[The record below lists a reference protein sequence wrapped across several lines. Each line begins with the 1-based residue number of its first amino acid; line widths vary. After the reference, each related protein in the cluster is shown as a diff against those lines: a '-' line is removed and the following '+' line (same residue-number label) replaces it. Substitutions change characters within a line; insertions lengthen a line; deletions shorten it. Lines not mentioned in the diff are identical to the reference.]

1 MNYIPSATAVPFADC
16 HLRQLPS
23 LQDFSDDELRTVE
36 QLELGHR
43 RAERDAVLLRA
54 GEEAAPTFT
63 LFTGW
68 AFRFRLLPD
77 GRRQLLGILLPGD
90 TVGLETLLGEPP
102 AYSVQAASDVT
113 MCLLDAP
120 RTAQCMIVEPWLRQ
134 RIFAMLCK
142 EREAADELLTRIG
155 QCDAEE
161 RVTWLLLDLHTR
173 LQRRGLA
180 TDHSF
185 SLALRQQHIADLLG
199 LNVIHL
205 NRVLRRLRGREL
217 VTITGR
223 KVILQDIPALER
235 LATIQPRQTR
245 RRHVDQPAAA

>member
-142 EREAADELLTRIG
+142 EREAGGRAADPHRP
-155 QCDAEE
+155 
-161 RVTWLLLDLHTR
+161 V
-173 LQRRGLA
+173 RRGGARDLA
-180 TDHSF
+180 SAR
-185 SLALRQQHIADLLG
+185 LAYPVAAARTR
-199 LNVIHL
+199 
-205 NRVLRRLRGREL
+205 NRPQLFARAEAAAHRRLARAQRDPSEP
-217 VTITGR
+217 R
-223 KVILQDIPALER
+223 PAPP
-235 LATIQPRQTR
+235 AWPRAGHDHGAQS
-245 RRHVDQPAAA
+245 HPAGYPCFGAAGDDPAAPDKAAAR